1 MNGGTST
8 MLEGLTGTA
17 IITEATNW
25 VNVYDGLLLVV
36 VGLGVGFAV
45 TRFVKSLFF

>member
-1 MNGGTST
+1 MTEGATGMLSSLTSS
-8 MLEGLTGTA
+8 A
-17 IITEATNW
+17 IITEATSW

-45 TRFVKSLFF
+45 TRFVKSMFF